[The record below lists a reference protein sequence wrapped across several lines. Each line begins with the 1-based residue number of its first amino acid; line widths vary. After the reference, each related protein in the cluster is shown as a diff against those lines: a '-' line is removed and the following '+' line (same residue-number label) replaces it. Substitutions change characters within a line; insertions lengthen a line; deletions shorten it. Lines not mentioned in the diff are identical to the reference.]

1 MRRFFLPLF
10 LALSAAALSFMVVSA
25 GSLPE
30 RVAAHFA
37 RGGLPNGWM
46 TRGSYL
52 IVVAFGATL
61 LPLAMVVLLS
71 VVPRVFPRAL
81 NVPNRDYWLAPERRE
96 ATRAALAGY
105 GWAFACLLTLFFAGI
120 HWTILDA
127 HASAPPR
134 LAEAPV
140 HALVI
145 GFGIAVAAWVIALL
159 LRFRRASDGR

>member
-10 LALSAAALSFMVVSA
+10 LALSAAALGFVVVSA
-25 GSLPE
+25 GALPE
-30 RVAAHFA
+30 RVASHFA

-52 IVVAFGATL
+52 TVVAFSATL
-61 LPLAMVVLLS
+61 LPLATVLLLS
-71 VVPRVFPRAL
+71 VVTRVLPRAL
-81 NVPNRDYWLAPERRE
+81 NMPNRDYWLAPERRE
-96 ATRAALAGY
+96 ATRAALAGF
-105 GWAFACLLTLFFAGI
+105 GWAFACILTLFFAGI

-127 HASAPPR
+127 HTNAPPR

-145 GFGIAVAAWVIALL
+145 GFAIAVAVWVVALI
-159 LRFRRASDGR
+159 LRFRSTLDGR